1 MTEQLVEGNNQD
13 TTVVARVVSHP
24 IKHVWAVLLSS
35 QGQTAL
41 LGPGAMLGDKGDKWE
56 AVDGAWGITRSYH
69 PLEEIRFSWHADADA
84 PRTWVELRLE
94 AADSDATRLVVSH
107 DHRGA
112 EVDQGALAAHWAEA
126 LDRIE
131 GAAA

>member
-13 TTVVARVVSHP
+13 TTQISCVVSRP

-35 QGQTAL
+35 QAQTAL
-41 LGPGAMLGDKGDKWE
+41 LGQGGMLGDKGDRWE
-56 AVDGAWGITRSYH
+56 ASDGAWGITRSYH

-94 AADSDATRLVVSH
+94 AMGQDSTRLTISH
-107 DHRGA
+107 DHSGV
-112 EVDQGALAAHWAEA
+112 EVDQAALMAHWSEA
-126 LDRIE
+126 LDQIE
-131 GAAA
+131 GAVL